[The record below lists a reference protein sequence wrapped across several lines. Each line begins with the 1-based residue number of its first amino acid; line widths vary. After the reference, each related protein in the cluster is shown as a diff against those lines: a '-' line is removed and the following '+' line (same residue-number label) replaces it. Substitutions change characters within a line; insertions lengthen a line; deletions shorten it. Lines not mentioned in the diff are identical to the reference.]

1 MDDLKFYSKS
11 ERVLDSLIQ
20 TVGIFSEDIGLQ
32 FGIDKCALLVMKMGK
47 IVKSGGIKLP
57 KEKVIK
63 SLEEEESHIYLG
75 VLEAYEV
82 MVNEMK
88 DKVKKEYY
96 KRVIKV
102 LETKLNSGNVFKAIN
117 TWAVSAVLYSAAFL
131 GWSKLQL
138 EDIGRSTRRLLTMH
152 NKFHPKSNV
161 DRLYLSRSHGR
172 RGLIE
177 VQDTVETV
185 IFGLRIYKRNSKKRL
200 LIAAHT
206 IEDDKDR

>member
-1 MDDLKFYSKS
+1 MDDLKFYPKS
-11 ERVLDSLIQ
+11 ERVLDSLIP
-20 TVGIFSEDIGLQ
+20 TVGIFSEVIGLQ

-63 SLEEEESHIYLG
+63 SLEEEESHNYLG

-172 RGLIE
+172 RGFIE